1 MLDKNQHKCIMKK
14 LCIVLNFGAILGV
27 ISVLNEWYG
36 KGVVW
41 QSKSNLIGFAV
52 TDAVVDIMGNK
63 CSLKICVKKE
73 RRRCNA

>member
-1 MLDKNQHKCIMKK
+1 MKK
-14 LCIVLNFGAILGV
+14 LCIVLDFGAILGV

-63 CSLKICVKKE
+63 CSLK
-73 RRRCNA
+73 